1 MSNIPVLIVLLPLS
15 AALLCMAFTLVHRR
29 LGRDLV
35 FLSLGASLVLS
46 VIQLKQVIHKGAV
59 SYRFGGY
66 AVPYGIEFRIDSIS
80 AVMLVMIFTIGL
92 STALFCMSFECKGRK
107 QNQNRRRIYPA
118 GTACCRHGRNDFHR

>member
-35 FLSLGASLVLS
+35 LLSLGASLVLS

-92 STALFCMSFECKGRK
+92 STALFCMSFEAKDG
-107 QNQNRRRIYPA
+107 NRIKI
-118 GTACCRHGRNDFHR
+118 GGK